1 MLNRGLRRSITD
13 FRRHPWLHLISIS
26 TITVALLIL
35 GTFFLC
41 YRNFEALA
49 EKTSPQV
56 TGTVYLKDGLTKEQ
70 LALLTQRVLSVDQV
84 ENATFKTKQSVV
96 EELQTF
102 LGGAGLE
109 NLPGNELFPDVLELQ
124 LKQEAGPAALA
135 VLKSIISKF
144 PEVTEVDF
152 SEDWL
157 AQYKRVR
164 QVLRVFG
171 FLLLVGCLVG
181 CTFIIA
187 NFMGMR
193 HQSRKSEIDIVRLI
207 GAHQNFVLGP
217 FLWEGLIEGV
227 IGSTIA
233 LSLLYFLK
241 LSLATLISVQWSS
254 LLGVQEWLYL
264 SPAQLLATIGVGVL
278 MAFCGGFTVFMR
290 FRENNAR

>member
-1 MLNRGLRRSITD
+1 M
-13 FRRHPWLHLISIS
+13 
-26 TITVALLIL
+26 
-35 GTFFLC
+35 
-41 YRNFEALA
+41 
-49 EKTSPQV
+49 
-56 TGTVYLKDGLTKEQ
+56 
-70 LALLTQRVLSVDQV
+70 
-84 ENATFKTKQSVV
+84 
-96 EELQTF
+96 
-102 LGGAGLE
+102 
-109 NLPGNELFPDVLELQ
+109 
-124 LKQEAGPAALA
+124 
-135 VLKSIISKF
+135 
-144 PEVTEVDF
+144 DF

-217 FLWEGLIEGV
+217 FLWEGLIEGM

-241 LSLATLISVQWSS
+241 LSLATLISVQWTS
-254 LLGVQEWLYL
+254 LLGVHEWLYL
-264 SPAQLLATIGVGVL
+264 SPAQLMITISVGVL
-278 MAFCGGFTVFMR
+278 MSFCGGFTVFMR